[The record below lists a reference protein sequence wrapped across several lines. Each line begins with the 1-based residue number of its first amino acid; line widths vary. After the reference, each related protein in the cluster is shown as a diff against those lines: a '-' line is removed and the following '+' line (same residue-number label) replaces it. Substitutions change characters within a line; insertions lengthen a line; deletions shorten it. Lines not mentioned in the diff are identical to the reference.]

1 MESKNCEGPQLCAQ
15 FTVPTTTERA
25 ATVVSEETEATPG
38 GATGAP
44 SACPEGAV
52 ESVGQFCHV
61 GLAADPGS
69 IATPG
74 SLVLLDIH

>member
-25 ATVVSEETEATPG
+25 ATVVSEETEAAPG

-44 SACPEGAV
+44 SA
-52 ESVGQFCHV
+52 
-61 GLAADPGS
+61 
-69 IATPG
+69 
-74 SLVLLDIH
+74 